1 MAQLILNGSIIK
13 APASSYTRPE
23 YGSSTYLDTMGKTDY
38 EAYAPVSYG
47 SRVDLSNNS
56 PMDSTNVQ
64 NNIYEDRVNS
74 VLRKYPKYSS
84 GPDYGGSGG
93 VVGGGSSSST
103 VNPGPGS
110 TMSSLGL
117 NSAVQKSRSYSNFD
131 SLKRTDFS
139 NINTLGQVS
148 AIM

>member
-1 MAQLILNGSIIK
+1 
-13 APASSYTRPE
+13 
-23 YGSSTYLDTMGKTDY
+23 MGKTDY

-93 VVGGGSSSST
+93 VVGGGSASST